1 MGGAED
7 VGTSEETRRAH
18 FYTWSCMCGKQPGA
32 RVPNVLRRCAPYKG
46 KALAPHGGYSCYVGG
61 ASRDSRTPKPRIA
74 WSAGLLPRS
83 ILLVGISSQTL
94 KTQNSR
100 PRGRKFFG
108 GAPVRALW
116 FCVTAVT
123 AVTMFYTF
131 SLAVTAVTVVTCI
144 YEFMGD
150 SLCTYIPAASFT
162 YVRTYATI
170 ERKTPYTAPIFR
182 APSESS
188 RHFAAT
194 G

>member
-1 MGGAED
+1 MGCLSIFNSNKIISNISANGALLYMVMYVRETF
-7 VGTSEETRRAH
+7 GTRA
-18 FYTWSCMCGKQPGA
+18 
-32 RVPNVLRRCAPYKG
+32 PNVLRRCAPYKG

-61 ASRDSRTPKPRIA
+61 ASSDSRAPKPRIA
-74 WSAGLLPRS
+74 WSVGLFPRS

-150 SLCTYIPAASFT
+150 SLCTY
-162 YVRTYATI
+162 VR
-170 ERKTPYTAPIFR
+170 
-182 APSESS
+182 SD
-188 RHFAAT
+188 
-194 G
+194 